1 MFDAGEMDSE
11 TCGKKQISCVK
22 FVRDFRSTLFVP
34 LLKSPKTKANH
45 FVIEPFLFGFQ
56 LFIISEC
63 FDIVEQNTA
72 T

>member
-1 MFDAGEMDSE
+1 MFDAGAVCEMDSE
-11 TCGKKQISCVK
+11 ICGKKQISCVK

-45 FVIEPFLFGFQ
+45 FVIEPCLV
-56 LFIISEC
+56 SEC
-63 FDIVEQNTA
+63 FDIVEQNTV